1 MGVLMGASA
10 CAYIRLRTLRT
21 ASYMLFASFRAPR
34 CTAYV
39 TVTCQDLLPE
49 ICFTVYD
56 FRDLAKHFCGTEAS
70 KQEKTMWIQNQKN
83 VIAFRLFR
91 NLFIYIYFKPWNTK
105 LCSRTCLCCIL
116 LPLALCSFQEEGKRL
131 LLNFVG
137 LYCREESTMITTE
150 SFKRQLKK
158 FSAWQHYVP
167 EAATLQ
173 PTFLS
178 NDCLQEQ
185 SSSYSDFKHHC

>member
-1 MGVLMGASA
+1 MFFMVYICTKSNSEAMGVLMGALMGASA

-70 KQEKTMWIQNQKN
+70 KQEKTM
-83 VIAFRLFR
+83 
-91 NLFIYIYFKPWNTK
+91 
-105 LCSRTCLCCIL
+105 
-116 LPLALCSFQEEGKRL
+116 
-131 LLNFVG
+131 
-137 LYCREESTMITTE
+137 
-150 SFKRQLKK
+150 
-158 FSAWQHYVP
+158 
-167 EAATLQ
+167 
-173 PTFLS
+173 
-178 NDCLQEQ
+178 
-185 SSSYSDFKHHC
+185 